1 MNTTEW
7 MQLIGGVL
15 AGLFLVPMFRGLFRA
30 VTVEVEDDHHVLLTR
45 FGKLER
51 TFTTP
56 GLQWV
61 FDRWAPWVEAL
72 SVSLARDFRSFDG
85 IHVNDVRGTSVVV
98 DLWVEVRVQDPARA
112 LFAIEDWDK
121 AVRNLVVHAATA
133 ALSRRDFQQILR
145 DHSELGAQL
154 TRDVSPETE
163 RWGVKVDAVFIR
175 NVSLLPEVSQ
185 QLFGAVAARLGQ
197 ARAIIEEQGR
207 IDIARLEAETSQQV
221 ATLIADAKGQY
232 PLAIGRAYAEMGKE
246 AAVLDAYETLY
257 DLSQL
262 RPHRIITFRGFEGAS
277 AIEAAM
283 IASPNEQAP
292 SKPSITH

>member
-1 MNTTEW
+1 MSTTEW
-7 MQLIGGVL
+7 AQLVSGVL
-15 AGLFLVPMFRGLFRA
+15 AGLFLVPLFRALFRA
-30 VTVEVEDDHHVLLTR
+30 VTIEVEDDHHVLLTR

-51 TFTTP
+51 TYTQP

-61 FDRWAPWVEAL
+61 FDRWTPWVEVH

-121 AVRNLVVHAATA
+121 AVRNLLVHAATA

-207 IDIARLEAETSQQV
+207 IDIARLEAETAQRV

-232 PLAIGRAYAEMGKE
+232 PLAIGRAYAEME
-246 AAVLDAYETLY
+246 SEPEVLEAYETLY

-262 RPHRIITFRGFEGAS
+262 RPHRVIAFRGFDGAS
-277 AIEAAM
+277 ALEAAM
-283 IASPNEQAP
+283 IASPSDNSAT
-292 SKPSITH
+292 KPST